1 MTSTDYSAILYD
13 IKEQKLKFNLN
24 KTKKEKK
31 SMNKALIC
39 GRLTAKPIVNTGS
52 NELKI
57 ANFTVAVDRKRR
69 GADGQS
75 EADFLRITCFGKQ
88 AEFVEQYVEQGD
100 LVSIVGR
107 IQTGSYND
115 EKTGRKVYTTN
126 IISETLELMR
136 KHNKPSEGKDEQ
148 DAKRSSDSMM
158 HANFMEM
165 DDDDDALP
173 FN

>member
-1 MTSTDYSAILYD
+1 
-13 IKEQKLKFNLN
+13 
-24 KTKKEKK
+24 
-31 SMNKALIC
+31 MNKALIS
-39 GRLTAKPIVNTGS
+39 GRLTAKPIVTTGS

-57 ANFTVAVDRKRR
+57 ARFTVAVDRKRR
-69 GADGQS
+69 GAEGQS
-75 EADFLRITCFGKQ
+75 EADFLRISCFGKQ

-126 IISETLELMR
+126 IISDTLELMR
-136 KHNKPSEGKDEQ
+136 KHNKPSAEAEEDESKQ
-148 DAKRSSDSMM
+148 ASSSM
-158 HANFMEM
+158 ANNFIEM
-165 DDDDDALP
+165 DDDDELP